1 MAIATVRPAGV
12 DENILARFLAGP
24 AAGSRGPVILAD
36 GHDPRAIA
44 AAGVLNEIGVPAILV
59 GGHERI
65 KVMAVRE
72 GLTLTGATTVMDVAE
87 LREGAA
93 GAHLAARVA
102 GLGPAKTAGWMED
115 PLFLAVAAVPAGL
128 AAAAVAG
135 ATRPTADV
143 LRAALRVVGTDAGNG
158 TISSSFLMRLADGR
172 YVGYGDCAVIPT
184 PDAGQL
190 ADIARATARTFGILT
205 GEDPAVAMLSF
216 STAGSAEHETIS
228 TVRAATALVRAA
240 EPTLSIDGELQF
252 DAALLES
259 VAASK
264 APGST
269 VAGHA
274 NVFIFPNLAAGNIGY
289 KITQRL
295 GGAQAYGPILQ
306 GLAAPVNDL
315 SRGASVADIVNVSLI
330 SMMQSQKS

>member
-12 DENILARFLAGP
+12 DENILARFLTGP
-24 AAGSRGPVILAD
+24 AEGSRGPLILAD

-44 AAGVLNEIGVPAILV
+44 AAGVLNGIGVDTILV
-59 GGHERI
+59 GEHERI
-65 KVMAVRE
+65 TAMALTE
-72 GLTLTGATTVMDVAE
+72 GVTLTDATTIMCVAE
-87 LREGAA
+87 LRDSAA
-93 GAHLAARVA
+93 GAHLEGKVA
-102 GLGPAKTAGWMED
+102 DLGPAKTAGWMDD

-128 AAAAVAG
+128 ASAAVAG

-143 LRAALRVVGTDAGNG
+143 LRAALRVVGTDPGAG

-184 PDAGQL
+184 PDATQL
-190 ADIARATARTFGILT
+190 AHIACATARTFAILT
-205 GEDPAVAMLSF
+205 GEEPAVAMLSF
-216 STAGSAEHETIS
+216 STAGSAEHESIS
-228 TVRAATALVRAA
+228 TVRAATALARAA
-240 EPTLSIDGELQF
+240 EPTLRIDGELQF

-259 VAASK
+259 VAVSK

-295 GGAQAYGPILQ
+295 AGAQAYGPILQ

-330 SMMQSQKS
+330 SMMQSQRS

>member
-24 AAGSRGPVILAD
+24 AEGSRGPVILAD

-44 AAGVLNEIGVPAILV
+44 AAGVLNGIGVDTILV
-59 GGHERI
+59 GERESI
-65 KVMAVRE
+65 RATALAE
-72 GLTLTGATTVMDVAE
+72 GITLADATTIMGVAE

-93 GAHLAARVA
+93 GTHLSGKVA
-102 GLGPAKTAGWMED
+102 GLGPAKTAGWMDD

-128 AAAAVAG
+128 ASAAVAG

-143 LRAALRVVGTDAGNG
+143 LRAALRVVGTDPGAG

-184 PDAGQL
+184 PDAAQL
-190 ADIARATARTFGILT
+190 AHIACATARTFALLT
-205 GEDPAVAMLSF
+205 GEEPAVAMLSF
-216 STAGSAEHETIS
+216 STAGSAEHESIS
-228 TVRAATALVRAA
+228 TVRAATALARAA
-240 EPTLSIDGELQF
+240 EPTLGIDGELQF

-295 GGAQAYGPILQ
+295 AGAQAYGPILQ

>member
-12 DENILARFLAGP
+12 DENILARFQAG
-24 AAGSRGPVILAD
+24 AADGSRGPLILAD
-36 GHDPRAIA
+36 GHDPRAIE
-44 AAGVLNEIGVPAILV
+44 AAGVLNGIGIQAILV
-59 GGHERI
+59 GERER
-65 KVMAVRE
+65 VAATALAE
-72 GLTLTGATTVMDVAE
+72 GIALTDGTTVMGAAE

-93 GAHLAARVA
+93 GAHLADKIA
-102 GLGPAKTAGWMED
+102 GLDPAKTAGWMDD

-128 AAAAVAG
+128 ASAVVAG

-143 LRAALRVVGTDAGNG
+143 LRAALRVVGTEPGAG
-158 TISSSFLMRLADGR
+158 TVSSSFLMRLADGR

-184 PDAGQL
+184 PDATQL
-190 ADIARATARTFGILT
+190 AHIARATARTFAILT

-216 STAGSAEHETIS
+216 STAGSAEHESIS
-228 TVRAATALVRAA
+228 TVRRATALAREA
-240 EPTLSIDGELQF
+240 EPTLRIDGELQF

-295 GGAQAYGPILQ
+295 AGAQAYGPILQ

-315 SRGASVADIVNVSLI
+315 SRGASVADIVNVALI
-330 SMMQSQKS
+330 SMLQAQKS

>member
-1 MAIATVRPAGV
+1 MNIATVRPAGV

-24 AAGSRGPVILAD
+24 AAGSRGPLILAD

-44 AAGVLNEIGVPAILV
+44 AAGVLGEIGVETILV
-59 GGHERI
+59 GERDCI
-65 KVMAVRE
+65 KAIALAE
-72 GLTLTGATTVMDVAE
+72 GVGLAEATTVMGAAE
-87 LREGAA
+87 LRDGAA
-93 GAHLAARVA
+93 GAHLADAIA

-115 PLFLAVAAVPAGL
+115 PLFLAIAAVPAGL
-128 AAAAVAG
+128 ASAAVAG

-143 LRAALRVVGTDAGNG
+143 LRAALRVVGTDPGNG

-205 GEDPAVAMLSF
+205 GEEPAVAMLSF
-216 STAGSAEHETIS
+216 STAGSAEHETVS
-228 TVRAATALVRAA
+228 MVRAATALARAA
-240 EPTLSIDGELQF
+240 EPTLRIDGELQF

-264 APGST
+264 APDSA

-295 GGAQAYGPILQ
+295 AGAQAYGPILQ

>member
-1 MAIATVRPAGV
+1 MAIATVRPPGV
-12 DENILARFLAGP
+12 DEKILARFLAGP
-24 AAGSRGPVILAD
+24 DQGSRGPVILAD

-44 AAGVLNEIGVPAILV
+44 AAGVLGEIGVETILV
-59 GGHERI
+59 GERECI
-65 KVMAVRE
+65 KAMALAE
-72 GLTLTGATTVMDVAE
+72 GVTLTDATTVLCVAE
-87 LREGAA
+87 LRDSAA
-93 GAHLAARVA
+93 GTLLAGKVA
-102 GLGPAKTAGWMED
+102 GLGPAKTAGWMDD

-128 AAAAVAG
+128 ASAVVAG

-143 LRAALRVVGTDAGNG
+143 LRAALRVVGTEPGAG
-158 TISSSFLMRLADGR
+158 TVSSSFLMRLADGR

-184 PDAGQL
+184 PDATQL
-190 ADIARATARTFGILT
+190 AHIARATARTFAILT
-205 GEDPAVAMLSF
+205 GQEPAVAMLSF
-216 STAGSAEHETIS
+216 STAGSAEHESIS
-228 TVRAATALVRAA
+228 TVRRATALAREA
-240 EPTLSIDGELQF
+240 EPTLRIDGELQF

-295 GGAQAYGPILQ
+295 AGAQAYGPILQ

-315 SRGASVADIVNVSLI
+315 SRGASVADIVNVALI
-330 SMMQSQKS
+330 SMLQAQKS